1 MNESLDFD
9 GHASGSRLV
18 KQAPQREFHSEIF
31 TDLRD
36 QLRAHER
43 VPAKRKKIVLAP
55 DSRHPKKA

>member
-1 MNESLDFD
+1 MNESLDFS
-9 GHASGSRLV
+9 GHAAGSRLI

-43 VPAKRKKIVLAP
+43 VSAQRKKIVLAP
-55 DSRHPKKA
+55 DTGHAKKT